1 MGRLLKKREI
11 IVILVEA
18 ATLLFVLFLRFK
30 LAPVRYFD
38 IDELAYL
45 HWGYNLSIGERPFS
59 DFLFLL
65 PPLFLYSLMPL
76 FIVIGRSVFLLVA
89 ARIFMALVFL
99 LVTIV
104 LVLLGRKMGN
114 IHTGLLAGIVFAF
127 LPIPSDKMLEIR
139 PDMVA
144 LLFSLL
150 GLYLFLK
157 GMEKQ
162 KKLWLFLAG
171 ASFALSLGFIPK
183 TIFFLLPVVL
193 AVWFMGYKGA
203 VKNQFAKTVKNLY
216 LPLTAGFAIPALVM
230 LIVILSFGNFR
241 FALYSMTKLAS
252 DIHKTL
258 GAKFYMRP
266 DIFFYP
272 NDTYYGLPGTHN
284 LPYIL
289 NLTIYVAASLWAI
302 KKFVSCFS
310 YQDDNKCLREFIIAS
325 VFFVNLAAFVKFYP
339 LKHAQYLIM
348 IAPFIALYFADF
360 IVSLGGF
367 HLRSGSPSRF
377 NRDSRNFALADK
389 PASLPS
395 EALREGGSSHPQV
408 RIIFICL
415 YFLLLFSISYASYKM
430 YEKKVKWGNR
440 ATLEKINQVLAAVP
454 AKERVFDLTG
464 GSVFFRHG
472 YYFCCLSYGQ
482 YEEVLNFPITSIE
495 TTFNQ
500 NSTKYVYT
508 DFYGRLE
515 ILPPL
520 QSAYIKNNFKPYFP
534 DGSLLIR
541 NSSL

>member
-1 MGRLLKKREI
+1 MGMGSLLKKKEAI
-11 IVILVEA
+11 IILAEA

-30 LAPVRYFD
+30 LAPLRYFD

-76 FIVIGRSVFLLVA
+76 FIVIGRSALLLVA

-104 LVLLGRKMGN
+104 LILLGRKMGN

-127 LPIPSDKMLEIR
+127 LPIPSDKMIEIR
-139 PDMVA
+139 PDMAA

-183 TIFFLLPVVL
+183 TIFFLLPVVVT
-193 AVWFMGYKGA
+193 VWFMGYKGA
-203 VKNQFAKTVKNLY
+203 AKGQFAKTIKKLY
-216 LPLTAGFAIPALVM
+216 LPLSAGFAIPALVT
-230 LIVILSFGNFR
+230 LILILSFGNFR
-241 FALYSMTKLAS
+241 FAAYSMTKLAS

-272 NDTYYGLPGTHN
+272 NDTYYGFGGTHN

-289 NLTIYVAASLWAI
+289 NLTIYVTAALWAI
-302 KKFVSCFS
+302 KKFVSCLS
-310 YQDDNKCLREFIIAS
+310 YQDDNKCLREFIFAS

-348 IAPFIALYFADF
+348 IAPFIAFYFADF
-360 IVSLGGF
+360 IVSFGRAR
-367 HLRSGSPSRF
+367 HLPGKFMTLS
-377 NRDSRNFALADK
+377 
-389 PASLPS
+389 
-395 EALREGGSSHPQV
+395 
-408 RIIFICL
+408 L
-415 YFLLLFSISYASYKM
+415 YFLLLLSIGYAGYKM
-430 YEKKVKWGNR
+430 YEKKVKWDNR

-454 AKERVFDLTG
+454 AQERIFDLTG

-482 YEEVLNFPITSIE
+482 YEEVLNFPITSVE
-495 TTFNQ
+495 TAFNQ
-500 NSTKYVYT
+500 NGTKYVYT

-520 QSAYIKNNFKPYFP
+520 TAAYIKNNFKPYFP

-541 NSSL
+541 K